1 MLDGKS
7 ATPLYVQLMEQ
18 IEDGIYQKV
27 YLPGAKLQSET
38 EMAKTYGVSSITVK
52 NAITGLVDKGLVE
65 RRQGKGTFVS
75 KVKYTKDIKKLNS
88 FTEMCE
94 RMGVKAG
101 GRMLENKLVPADEKT
116 AESLKIPAGSQV
128 IFISR
133 LRFAGREPVAIE
145 HSYYPLQYASL
156 LGKRFD
162 DNSLF
167 EYLKHAEN
175 VSVASSEKRIELCR
189 ATAKEAELLEI
200 SKGAPLLY
208 IKSVTCTKEREPIY
222 AGTQVINGEIFSFYV
237 FESTG
242 V

>member
-145 HSYYPLQYASL
+145 HSYYPLQYLSL
-156 LGKRFD
+156 I
-162 DNSLF
+162 
-167 EYLKHAEN
+167 H
-175 VSVASSEKRIELCR
+175 I
-189 ATAKEAELLEI
+189 
-200 SKGAPLLY
+200 
-208 IKSVTCTKEREPIY
+208 
-222 AGTQVINGEIFSFYV
+222 
-237 FESTG
+237 
-242 V
+242 